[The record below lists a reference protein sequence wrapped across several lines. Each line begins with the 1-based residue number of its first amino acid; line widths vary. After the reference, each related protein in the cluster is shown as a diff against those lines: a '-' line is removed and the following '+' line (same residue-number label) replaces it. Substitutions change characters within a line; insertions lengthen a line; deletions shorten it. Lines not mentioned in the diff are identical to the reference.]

1 MRAALSG
8 EYNWQVPDS
17 SRDKGTYSE
26 VIRSRA
32 SSRTR
37 SGGAGIKIAAVAR
50 QLGVSVVGKP
60 KGERGW
66 HEDPDCGAARLS
78 ARALER
84 ALRSDA
90 EHNQRRVW
98 SAQDLCGE
106 RRGC

>member
-50 QLGVSVVGKP
+50 QLGVSRSWASRKAN
-60 KGERGW
+60 
-66 HEDPDCGAARLS
+66 AAGTRILIAELLDSQREHSS
-78 ARALER
+78 ALFDHTLDLIKDALQARRA
-84 ALRSDA
+84 S
-90 EHNQRRVW
+90 W
-98 SAQDLCGE
+98 
-106 RRGC
+106 

>member
-26 VIRSRA
+26 VTRSRA

-66 HEDPDCGAARLS
+66 HEDPDCGAARLP

-84 ALRSDA
+84 AIRPYTGPD
-90 EHNQRRVW
+90 QRRVS
-98 SAQDLCGE
+98 SAQNLSGE
-106 RRGC
+106 RHDC